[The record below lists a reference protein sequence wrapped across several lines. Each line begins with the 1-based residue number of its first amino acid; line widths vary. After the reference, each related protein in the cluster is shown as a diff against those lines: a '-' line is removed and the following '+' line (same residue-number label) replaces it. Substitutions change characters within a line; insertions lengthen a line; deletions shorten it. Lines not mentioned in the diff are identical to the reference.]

1 MQIILHIGTW
11 KTGSSA
17 IQLFLARNAALLQRQ
32 GVFLPSIVQ
41 RELGHTLLF
50 RALKSDGPDRE
61 QLLAELRAIGRDN
74 PDARVIV
81 SSEHFW
87 PLATEEIAALAAAL
101 HSVTADIRV
110 LVYLRPQDEMWASIY
125 AQQTKSF
132 RVRPD
137 APVWGTGDFVAH
149 PILEWALYYNKC
161 LSMFEDS
168 FGRDAIIPRLY
179 RREAFPVQDIIFDFL
194 DFAGID
200 RDPDFDRYEGD
211 TNPSFG
217 WKSVAMSLW
226 FVDVAYGAMRR
237 ANEMPDIRRAFRA
250 AIGDMDPRGKD
261 PDWLGRAPN
270 VLSAQDRLDIRAHY
284 AQDNAALFQRHFDG
298 VDVFGAPEATE
309 KTSLDAAAIPEAE
322 FNRVRRKML
331 KHFRRARLD
340 MQGTEDAFRAPS
352 QLSLTGVRSIFANL
366 KQQAD

>member
-17 IQLFLARNAALLQRQ
+17 IQLFLARNAALLAKQ

-41 RELGHTLLF
+41 QELGHTLLF
-50 RALKSDGPDRE
+50 RALRSDGEDKDR
-61 QLLAELRAIGRDN
+61 LLAELKAIGRDT
-74 PDARVIV
+74 PDARVII

-87 PLATEEIAALAAAL
+87 PLSAEEISDLAAAL
-101 HSVTADIRV
+101 HTVTRDIRV

-149 PILEWALYYNKC
+149 PILDWALYYHKC
-161 LSMFEDS
+161 LAMFEQP
-168 FGRDAIIPRLY
+168 FGAGAIIPRLY
-179 RREAFPVQDIIFDFL
+179 RREAFPEQDIIFDFL

-226 FVDVAYGAMRR
+226 FVDTAYTAMRQ
-237 ANEMPDIRRAFRA
+237 ASEMPDIRRAFRA
-250 AIGDMDPRGKD
+250 AIGDMHARGND

-270 VLSAQDRLDIRAHY
+270 VLSGQDRADIRAHY
-284 AQDNAALFQRHFDG
+284 GDDNNALFQRYFDG
-298 VDVFGAPEATE
+298 RDVFGAPEQSE
-309 KTSLDAAAIPEAE
+309 KTSLDPGAIPEAE

-331 KHFRRARLD
+331 KHFRRAKLD

-352 QLSLTGVRSIFANL
+352 QFSLSGVRNLFATL
-366 KQQAD
+366 KQPAD